1 MAPERVIVIGGGL
14 AGLTAALHIAER
26 GLTPLILEADPIRP
40 GGRVSG
46 GDPVRLPPNWVFP
59 GEHGIHAIWGQYYN
73 FRAFV
78 ARHKIA
84 PGYIPARREWW
95 VHRPT
100 NGRVQWA
107 EGGSALRTSWIPA
120 PFHYLALFVRPRF
133 LQMLTLRDL
142 ASMFRVLS
150 GLWFALAFDPAAG
163 DDALRQLTLADY
175 FRGWS
180 PTLQAL
186 FAGLARNFASAHP
199 DQVPQSGFIA
209 FLRFYTLL
217 RRDSWAFTYF
227 DRDAGRALIDPL
239 VDRLHTLGGEIQLGA
254 RVTNLTRQGDCWNVA
269 WSDGQATAPH
279 IILALDAPGARI
291 LLESSPDTASTA
303 ESLTWPLTIPTAVLR
318 FWFKTAPHVR
328 AEAGICTGDF
338 TIDNFFWLD
347 RFQPE
352 FSAWREAT
360 GGGVVETHIYGPSET
375 LAQPDAVLLARALVD
390 VQRIWPAVRGEMLAQ
405 SIRRNP
411 ATHTLFGTAGSSLG
425 VETAWPDMVACGDWV
440 RFPHPSL
447 YLERAVVTGIAAAN
461 RVLQAHNL
469 DVWPIRAPDR
479 PELLARAI
487 QAALR
492 RVRHLAGNAH
502 PV

>member
-1 MAPERVIVIGGGL
+1 MIGGGL

-26 GLTPLILEADPIRP
+26 GLIPLILEADLLRP

-46 GDPVRLPPNWVFP
+46 GDPITLSPAWVFP
-59 GEHGIHAIWGQYYN
+59 GEHGIHAVWGQYHN

-78 ARHKIA
+78 ARHKIS
-84 PGYIPARREWW
+84 PGYVPARREWW
-95 VHRPT
+95 VHRPPD
-100 NGRVQWA
+100 GRVQWA

-163 DDALRQLTLADY
+163 DNALRGLTLADY

-180 PTLQAL
+180 PTMQAL
-186 FAGLARNFASAHP
+186 FTGLARNFASAQP
-199 DQVPQSGFIA
+199 EQVPQSGFIA

-227 DRDAGRALIDPL
+227 DQDAGRALIDPL
-239 VDRLHTLGGEIQLGA
+239 VARLRALGGEIRLGT
-254 RVTNLTRQGDCWNVA
+254 RVTHLAKTDDGWRVSWP
-269 WSDGQATAPH
+269 DGQASAQQV
-279 IILALDAPGARI
+279 ILALDAPGARA
-291 LLESSPDTASTA
+291 LLAESPDTAPA
-303 ESLTWPLTIPTAVLR
+303 ANSLTWPLTIPTAVLR

-352 FSAWREAT
+352 FKVWREAT
-360 GGGVVETHIYGPSET
+360 GGGAVETHIYGPSKT
-375 LAQPDAVLLARALVD
+375 LSQPDAVLLARALVD
-390 VQRIWPAVRGEMLAQ
+390 IQRIWPEVRGRVLGQ

-411 ATHTLFGTAGSSLG
+411 ATHTLFGTAGDSLG
-425 VETAWPDMVACGDWV
+425 VETEWQGISACGDWV
-440 RFPHPSL
+440 RYPHPSL
-447 YLERAVVTGIAAAN
+447 YLERAVVTSIAAAN
-461 RVLQAHNL
+461 RVLAVHGL
-469 DVWPIRAPDR
+469 ETWPIRAPDP
-479 PELLARAI
+479 PEILARAM
-487 QAALR
+487 QAGLH
-492 RVRHLAGNAH
+492 RVRRRAR
-502 PV
+502 